1 MNNMDFLTLKDVK
14 KYYHIK
20 SNPLKS
26 GSPRIKAVDGVN
38 MKVKKGDTVGVV
50 GESGCGK
57 STIAKLILKLEK
69 VSSGQII
76 FKGNDISLLKKK
88 KLKGFRKQVQ
98 MIFQNPFSSLNPK
111 IPVGSQIKE
120 VITIHRTK
128 NKVTREKIIE
138 ELFSHVGLTKEC
150 LSRYPHELSGGQIQ
164 RINIARALAVN
175 PELLICDEP
184 VSALDVSIQAQIV
197 DLLLKLQR
205 DHDLTYLIISHN
217 LNIVKYLTKQV
228 FVMYLGKICESGET
242 SQLFQNPRHPYT
254 KALVN
259 ASRYQI
265 DKGVLLINNSEVP
278 SAIDIPTGC
287 RFKTR
292 CPEYFEKCDQEPP
305 LIQIDKNRHAACW
318 LIRDFA

>member
-14 KYYHIK
+14 KYYR
-20 SNPLKS
+20 LKS
-26 GSPRIKAVDGVN
+26 SPVKSESPRIKAVDGVN
-38 MKVKKGDTVGVV
+38 INVKKGGTVGIV

-76 FKGNDISLLKKK
+76 FKGSDISLLKKK
-88 KLKGFRKQVQ
+88 KLKEFREQVQ

-111 IPVGSQIKE
+111 IPVGIQIKE

-128 NKVTREKIIE
+128 NKAAREKIIE
-138 ELFSHVGLTKEC
+138 ELLSHIGLTKEC

-184 VSALDVSIQAQIV
+184 VSALDVSIQSQIV
-197 DLLLKLQR
+197 DLLLKLQSN
-205 DHDLTYLIISHN
+205 HHLTYLLISHN
-217 LNIVKYLTKQV
+217 LNIVKYLTTEV

-242 SQLFQNPRHPYT
+242 SQLFQNPQHPYT

-265 DKGVLLINNSEVP
+265 DKGSLLITNNEIP

-305 LIQIDKNRHAACW
+305 LIQLDKNRHAACW
-318 LIRDFA
+318 RI